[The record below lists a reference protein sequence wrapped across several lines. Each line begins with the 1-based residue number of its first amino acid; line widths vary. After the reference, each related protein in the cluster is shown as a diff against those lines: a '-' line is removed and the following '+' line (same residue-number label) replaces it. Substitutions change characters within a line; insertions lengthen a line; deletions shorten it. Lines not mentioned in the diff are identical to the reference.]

1 MQICGDPSDRYSQAS
16 GSSIKL
22 LGGGQPGLWGCSSG
36 HSSCFESQV
45 GAGVGGGWDL
55 NHKSVQARVVLF
67 VFCAQTGTSQFG
79 HAANLTFMCIFCT
92 ESLICHSGPV
102 CLILV
107 TSFVETSGL
116 AWPDSFVR
124 LCFYL

>member
-45 GAGVGGGWDL
+45 GAGVGGVGSEPQICPGPSCAL
-55 NHKSVQARVVLF
+55 CVLCSDRDIT
-67 VFCAQTGTSQFG
+67 VWTC
-79 HAANLTFMCIFCT
+79 CK
-92 ESLICHSGPV
+92 P
-102 CLILV
+102 
-107 TSFVETSGL
+107 
-116 AWPDSFVR
+116 
-124 LCFYL
+124 YLHVYLLH

>member
-22 LGGGQPGLWGCSSG
+22 LGGGSLGSGGAAQATAVALNHKWGRG
-36 HSSCFESQV
+36 W
-45 GAGVGGGWDL
+45 GGWDL